1 MQDKAIWLRLLA
13 VHIKVHDLDAKS
25 YGAQLH
31 VINRRDQSIIGLI
44 HREKPRS
51 QRWACAGKK
60 STHYAA
66 TKWQAGLAMIRAEHA
81 EMFMEV
87 AYV

>member
-1 MQDKAIWLRLLA
+1 MQDKALWFALLA
-13 VHIKVHDLDAKS
+13 ERIDVRDLDAKC
-25 YGAQLH
+25 YGAELH
-31 VINRRDQSIIGLI
+31 VINRRDRSIIGLI
-44 HREKPRS
+44 HKEKPRS

-87 AYV
+87 AYE